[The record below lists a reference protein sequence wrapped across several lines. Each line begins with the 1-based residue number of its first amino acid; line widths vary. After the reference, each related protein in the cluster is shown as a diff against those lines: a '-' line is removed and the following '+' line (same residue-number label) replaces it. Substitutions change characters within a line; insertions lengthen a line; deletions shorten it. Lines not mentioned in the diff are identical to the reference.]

1 MIKNS
6 LLLQIYRIYE
16 VTLDTAELIL
26 SDDEARKRDAF
37 VERMLASTSG
47 TFDIFK
53 LFEQQFSPPAVP
65 L

>member
-1 MIKNS
+1 M
-6 LLLQIYRIYE
+6 
-16 VTLDTAELIL
+16 DTAELIL
-26 SDDEARKRDAF
+26 TDDQARERDSF

-53 LFEQQFSPPAVP
+53 LSEQQFSPPAVP